1 MKKVAAIAG
10 ASVLAIAA
18 ISTGV
23 YVATDSSST
32 TAITSAA
39 LGAPPL
45 GVVEV
50 GPTHIKVDYGPS
62 QPGPFTPSNAKVRSL
77 KIGWPPSRND
87 IDPVGITYTVKKNN
101 KIINS
106 SLVNNFIT
114 VGFTPA
120 VRTFSICVKAVSRAG
135 KSSPYGCTTFSGQ

>member
-50 GPTHIKVDYGPS
+50 GLPNLAHLHLATLR
-62 QPGPFTPSNAKVRSL
+62 F
-77 KIGWPPSRND
+77 
-87 IDPVGITYTVKKNN
+87 DP
-101 KIINS
+101 
-106 SLVNNFIT
+106 
-114 VGFTPA
+114 
-120 VRTFSICVKAVSRAG
+120 
-135 KSSPYGCTTFSGQ
+135 